1 MTRDE
6 FVQMH
11 GDKYLALVMRAF
23 AMSPSEPLS
32 GRWLAGTI
40 GDLNGWLGTL
50 HDSLTEAI
58 ANARKPDGAAG
69 KHHPPQTGGGKAGA
83 APAR

>member
-50 HDSLTEAI
+50 HDSLT
-58 ANARKPDGAAG
+58 
-69 KHHPPQTGGGKAGA
+69 
-83 APAR
+83 